1 MIIPISYFSANNG
14 QSTNIV
20 SRVQNLYSNGETNIT
35 IKELEKSYTNAPES
49 QLQMIQDVSHYF
61 ELMGEALPQPQPEL
75 KPKPQV
81 QVQAQ
86 PQQAAKITEPE
97 PADKSKYSLSTAAIL
112 CFFFGGFGIHRFYV
126 GKIGTGFAMLCL
138 WCLNLL
144 ILIATFVKHFGVYD
158 EVPITIYLFLVGGI
172 NVWVW
177 VDFIMILCGAFR
189 DKDDKRL
196 TR

>member
-81 QVQAQ
+81 QAQ
-86 PQQAAKITEPE
+86 PQQAAKVTEPE
-97 PADKSKYSLSTAAIL
+97 PADKSKFTAAIL

-126 GKIGTGFAMLCL
+126 GKIGTGVAMLCL
-138 WCLNLL
+138 YLLNL
-144 ILIATFVKHFGVYD
+144 IAFFAIVAYWENFEDLESIQFYALSV
-158 EVPITIYLFLVGGI
+158 IGGI
-172 NVWVW
+172 GVWVW

-189 DKDDKRL
+189 DKDGKIL